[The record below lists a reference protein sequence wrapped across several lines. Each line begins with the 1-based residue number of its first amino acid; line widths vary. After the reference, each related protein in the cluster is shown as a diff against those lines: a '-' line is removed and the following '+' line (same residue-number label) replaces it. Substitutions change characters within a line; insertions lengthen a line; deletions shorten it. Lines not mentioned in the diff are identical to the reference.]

1 MSENTVTLN
10 EIRLAV
16 RELSFDRFL
25 IPAFAVK
32 EMGEGYF
39 IIIDKDYSP
48 ANPDLEEETE
58 VDNTEPNDTEVE
70 IEPVNEEEKV
80 EAYLK
85 GRLLIVRKDENGD
98 IVETKVEIIFNDTPT
113 LEDLMNKFIE
123 EGIVVAYTPYF
134 KGTQSVRTLIT
145 VKEKELTEDFTA
157 FRRYFFS
164 EDEIDD
170 YIRWYYGKVLSIPNV
185 ELTDDI
191 IGKLQRPSEKHM
203 AIWVAY
209 YVVDKRRV
217 YEQANAALSSTFTD
231 GSDYTGAAD
240 TSSGAGTQ
248 TTVTIGSVFNI
259 TENPSEGFFA
269 TDFNKVG
276 SDQFWGDRFSFWYR
290 LSLYLRDLLETQ
302 FGDFS
307 LRKDNVIPGKLQLE
321 DPLRFRQYFDSYP
334 FVVSPLTRGILSR
347 IP

>member
-10 EIRLAV
+10 ELRLAI

-32 EMGEGYF
+32 EMGENYF
-39 IIIDKDYSP
+39 ITIDKEFSP
-48 ANPDLEEETE
+48 ANP
-58 VDNTEPNDTEVE
+58 VE
-70 IEPVNEEEKV
+70 G
-80 EAYLK
+80 YLK
-85 GRLLIVRKDENGD
+85 GRLLIVRKNDEGEIKET
-98 IVETKVEIIFNDTPT
+98 IVEITFDECPT
-113 LEDLMNKFIE
+113 LEDVMNKFIDL
-123 EGIVVAYTPYF
+123 GIVVAYTPYF
-134 KGTQSVRTLIT
+134 KGTQSVNTLIR
-145 VKEKELTEDFTA
+145 VNEKELTEDFTA

-164 EDEIDD
+164 DDEIDD
-170 YIRWYYGKVLSIPNV
+170 YIAWYYCSVLGIRNE
-185 ELTDDI
+185 ELTDEL
-191 IGKLQRPSEKHM
+191 IGKLKRPSERHL

-217 YEQANAALSSTFTD
+217 YEQANIALSSTFTD

-259 TENPSEGFFA
+259 TENPTEGFFV

-276 SDQFWGDRFSFWYR
+276 SDNIWGDRFSFWFR
-290 LSLYLRDLLETQ
+290 LMLYLRDLLETQ

-307 LRKDNVIPGKLQLE
+307 LRKDNVIPGRLQLD
-321 DPLRFRQYFDSYP
+321 DPLKFRQYFDSYP
-334 FVVSPLTRGILSR
+334 FVLSPLTRGVVSR